1 MKKEQK
7 ELIYNLQEILIKI
20 NEEGINDDEFY
31 EWLNNNYFFEKDLEE
46 IIYKLK
52 NAKDKFWIECKK

>member
-52 NAKDKFWIECKK
+52 NAKDKF

>member
-20 NEEGINDDEFY
+20 NEEGINDEEFY

-52 NAKDKFWIECKK
+52 NAKDKF